1 MNSPCQ
7 QETRMKSIEPPD
19 SHYLKAAEGWLELGD
34 CCQAI
39 EELKKI
45 SLKSRFHPL
54 VLLTHW
60 EIHATAK
67 QWSFAHL
74 IGQAL
79 MVLFPGE
86 PMGWIN
92 ASYSLHQMEQTREA
106 WATLR
111 PAANMFP
118 KEPLVAY
125 NLACYACRM
134 GDLKE
139 AARWLEKA
147 MSLGNAQ
154 QIRQNALG
162 DPDLRALWNVGV
174 APVRPVN

>member
-1 MNSPCQ
+1 
-7 QETRMKSIEPPD
+7 MKSIEPPD
-19 SHYLKAAEGWLELGD
+19 SHYLKAAEGWLELGNHY
-34 CCQAI
+34 QAI

-45 SLKSRFHPL
+45 SLKGRFHPL

-60 EIHATAK
+60 EIHATAR
-67 QWSFAHL
+67 QWTFAHV

-79 MVLFPGE
+79 MVLFPDE

-92 ASYSLHQMEQTREA
+92 ASYSLHQMERTKEA

-125 NLACYACRM
+125 NLACYACRL
-134 GDLKE
+134 GNLSE
-139 AARWLEKA
+139 ATRWLDKA
-147 MSLGNAQ
+147 LALGNPQ
-154 QIRQNALG
+154 QIRSVALE
-162 DPDLRALWNVGV
+162 DPDLRPLWGV
-174 APVRPVN
+174 RGGELQTHN